1 MGAGGKGSPSC
12 DLVAH
17 DGERGIVK
25 EHPLRGQLLGRYL
38 VLEPLGRGGMASVY
52 RAYHAQLDRYVAVKV
67 LHSDLVDD
75 PSFLSRFRREAQA
88 IAALRHPH
96 IVQVYDFDV
105 QDDTYYMVMELL
117 EGDTLKMRLRDYRAR
132 GEKVPLGEMVRILLD
147 VLDGLAYAHREGMVH
162 RDIKPAN
169 ILLTR
174 GGEAVLAD
182 FGIAH
187 IVGTTRHTASGALMG
202 TLSYIAPEQ
211 GLEGQSDARSDLYS
225 LGIVFY
231 EMLTERTPFDA
242 DTPLAMLMKH
252 RNDPLPAPRELD
264 PSIPK
269 PLEEVVLRTL
279 AKRPE
284 DRFQSADEMAGALR
298 QAVEETGL
306 ELPPRVSLPVPD
318 LTHDVPPGSAAVLSG
333 AERAQLAGSDL
344 PADTTVRPLW
354 DGASTKEASEG
365 RARVRRAVVRGIGLI
380 VLGNAAAATVAAL
393 TDRWPIFATGWPV
406 ELLLAGVAL
415 CMVMSATSCIW
426 LLAPAGILL
435 GNGLLL
441 SYTVLADRWGQWRFL
456 WPLDLWLALS
466 LIAVTTWLGRRDDRG
481 RRLSRWLGRALGWI
495 AAAWMLLIAFVATVV

>member
-1 MGAGGKGSPSC
+1 
-12 DLVAH
+12 
-17 DGERGIVK
+17 
-25 EHPLRGQLLGRYL
+25 
-38 VLEPLGRGGMASVY
+38 MASVY

-67 LHSDLVDD
+67 LHSDLVDA

-88 IAALRHPH
+88 IASLRHPH

-105 QDDTYYMVMELL
+105 QGDTYYMVMELL

-132 GEKVPLGEMVRILLD
+132 GEKVPLGETVRILLD

-231 EMLTERTPFDA
+231 EMLTQRTPFDA
-242 DTPLAMLMKH
+242 DTPLALLMKH
-252 RNDPLPAPRELD
+252 LNDPLPAPRELD

-269 PLEEVVLRTL
+269 PFEQVVLRTL
-279 AKRPE
+279 AKHPD
-284 DRFQSADEMAGALR
+284 DRFQTAEEMAGAVR

-306 ELPPRVSLPVPD
+306 ELPPRVSLPEPNP
-318 LTHDVPPGSAAVLSG
+318 THDVPPGSAAVLVG

-344 PADTTVRPLW
+344 PADTTVRPFQ
-354 DGASTKEASEG
+354 DGAPSQEADEA
-365 RARVRRAVVRGIGLI
+365 RDRVRRAVMRGIGLI

-393 TDRWPIFATGWPV
+393 TDRWPVFATGWPV

-415 CMVMSATSCIW
+415 CMVMTATSCIW

-441 SYTVLADRWGQWRFL
+441 SYTVLAGRWGQWRFL

-466 LIAVTTWLGRRDDRG
+466 LIAVTIWLGRRGDRG

-495 AAAWMLLIAFVATVV
+495 TAAWTLLIAFIATVV